1 VYSPDVGRALVLL
14 ADAPRLPHAVY
25 NLSAGIDW
33 GGDIAAWCE
42 VLAARFP
49 GFRHRIARPGEAPNV
64 HYTDRARS
72 LMAVDRF
79 EADHGFVAT
88 RDRAAIHRAFADWVE
103 RVGRAW
109 NAG

>member
-1 VYSPDVGRALVLL
+1 ML
-14 ADAPRLPHAVY
+14 ADAPSLPNFVY

-33 GGDIAAWCE
+33 SGDIAGWCE

-49 GFRHRIARPGEAPNV
+49 AFCHRVARPGETPNV

-88 RDRAAIHRAFADWVE
+88 RDRTAIHRAFADWVE
-103 RVGRAW
+103 QVGRAW
-109 NAG
+109 YAS